1 MRIFTK
7 LSLSKSLIHT
17 VSVNYKLFIKIRNQ
31 LDDIKRREL
40 ERLRHLSMRQ
50 YEVQNGI
57 DKRHF
62 KIPQHI
68 EVQHATFEIE
78 DLKKLIKTTSKDLV
92 RTFFINQ
99 YFVKP
104 STSLLRTHC
113 LFG

>member
-1 MRIFTK
+1 
-7 LSLSKSLIHT
+7 
-17 VSVNYKLFIKIRNQ
+17 
-31 LDDIKRREL
+31 
-40 ERLRHLSMRQ
+40 MRQ

-92 RTFFINQ
+92 RI
-99 YFVKP
+99 
-104 STSLLRTHC
+104 SLPFSIVHKDATH
-113 LFG
+113 GGQAYQD